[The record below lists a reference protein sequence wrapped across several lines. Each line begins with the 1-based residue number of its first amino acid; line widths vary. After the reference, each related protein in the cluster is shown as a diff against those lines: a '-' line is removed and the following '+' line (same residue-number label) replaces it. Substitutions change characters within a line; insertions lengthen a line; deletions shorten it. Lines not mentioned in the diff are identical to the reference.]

1 MFCANCRV
9 LPPDGLPTC
18 AGRRHVD
25 RFRYRSPPFLNPV
38 DAAWNVMRENEQVP
52 ATK

>member
-1 MFCANCRV
+1 MAF
-9 LPPDGLPTC
+9 TC

-25 RFRYRSPPFLNPV
+25 RFRYRSPPFFLNPV